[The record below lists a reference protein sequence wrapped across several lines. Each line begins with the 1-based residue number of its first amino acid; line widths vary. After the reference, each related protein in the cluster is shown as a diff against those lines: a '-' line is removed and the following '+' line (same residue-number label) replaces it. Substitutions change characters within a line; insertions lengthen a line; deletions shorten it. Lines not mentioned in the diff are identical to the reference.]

1 MIPFERHQEIMDLLE
16 KHHSLTIRYLSH
28 ALHTS
33 EATLRR
39 DLATLEKQRLIKR
52 VFGGAVLATYSAM
65 HLPLSARQQ
74 EQKLAKAQI
83 AAKALEHVSHGSVIM
98 LDGSSTVQ
106 LMVPQLEKFQNLTII
121 SNSGNVCR
129 MLSDTDVQVYCIGG
143 EMHPRDGANYGS
155 YAERMVSQMHAEIFC
170 FSCGGLSA
178 DGELTG
184 YYERGVSFLRAA
196 LPRAARRIFLCDS
209 TKFGKVFPHH
219 LCTVEDVDA
228 ILCDK
233 PLPEEIMERIGR
245 NRPSAVLS

>member
-1 MIPFERHQEIMDLLE
+1 MIPFERHQQIMDLLE

-39 DLATLEKQRLIKR
+39 DLATLEKQGLINR

-83 AAKALEHVSHGSVIM
+83 AAKALEYISHGSVVM

-106 LMVPQLEKFQNLTII
+106 LMVPQLDKFQKLTII

-129 MLSDTDVQVYCIGG
+129 MLSETDAHIYCIGG
-143 EMHPRDGANYGS
+143 EMYAHDNANYGS
-155 YAERMVSQMHAEIFC
+155 YAERMVSLMHAELFF
-170 FSCGGLSA
+170 FSCGGLSS

-184 YYERGVSFLRAA
+184 YYERGVSYLNTALTRAA
-196 LPRAARRIFLCDS
+196 KRIFLCDS
-209 TKFGKVFPHH
+209 TKLGKVFSHH

-233 PLPEEIMERIGR
+233 PLPEDIVKRIGL
-245 NRPSAVLS
+245 NRR